1 MKFDKKKLIGYT
13 LVGICSTLLTGCS
26 PTFNR
31 EVKNND
37 IMGSFSSSVFK
48 SQEQRRQE
56 REEREKQKAQ
66 QKAQEEK
73 KKEDN
78 EKDSKEY
85 KWGADRAK

>member
-1 MKFDKKKLIGYT
+1 MKFDKLIGYS
-13 LVGICSTLLTGCS
+13 LVGVCCLMITGCS

-31 EVKNND
+31 EVRNND

-48 SQEQRRQE
+48 SQEQRKQE
-56 REEREKQKAQ
+56 REEREKQKAE

-73 KKEDN
+73 EKKEDS
-78 EKDSKEY
+78 EEY